1 MNLISIQFWFSLLIF
16 LIYFFISLKY
26 YKKLLVNLLK
36 IVYNILGSIISKL
49 VYLFRLDLEKL
60 SQVFIKM
67 KSILLHY
74 RLVFF
79 KPIYIV
85 SVVFLFFIILLGA
98 PFQYLFPEHI
108 LILRI
113 FIFSSIFLLAFLNFS
128 RYIWFISKY
137 KKEALNLSNEEL
149 EKKFPNLLKIEKN
162 TARFAKRIS
171 NYNTWLK
178 FQLPVIA
185 SKFNEQDPDYEEKRK
200 FVYKITLKFHI
211 AELFLLTI
219 SIAFGTLSYYFI
231 ITIAVSTKDNNL
243 SVIPNFTYSF
253 ITSIIFFVVGFAAW
267 VWLNQTT
274 IKLIQVFRN
283 LLTVSVEESKKD
295 FKSIFIRFYLP
306 KEN

>member
-1 MNLISIQFWFSLLIF
+1 
-16 LIYFFISLKY
+16 
-26 YKKLLVNLLK
+26 
-36 IVYNILGSIISKL
+36 
-49 VYLFRLDLEKL
+49 
-60 SQVFIKM
+60 M

-85 SVVFLFFIILLGA
+85 SVVFLFFIILLGV

-128 RYIWFISKY
+128 RYIWFIYKY

-211 AELFLLTI
+211 AESFLLTI
-219 SIAFGTLSYYFI
+219 LMTCLTLFYYFMVTI
-231 ITIAVSTKDNNL
+231 ILSTKDNNL
-243 SVIPNFTYSF
+243 SVIPNLTYSA
-253 ITSIIFFVVGFAAW
+253 ITGIIFLVVGFAAT
-267 VWLNQTT
+267 VWLNQST

-283 LLTVSVEESKKD
+283 LLTVSVEESKKS

>member
-1 MNLISIQFWFSLLIF
+1 
-16 LIYFFISLKY
+16 
-26 YKKLLVNLLK
+26 
-36 IVYNILGSIISKL
+36 
-49 VYLFRLDLEKL
+49 
-60 SQVFIKM
+60 M
-67 KSILLHY
+67 KSILVFYKL
-74 RLVFF
+74 LFF
-79 KPIYIV
+79 KPLYVV
-85 SVVFLFFIILLGA
+85 SNAFLFLIFVSSTL
-98 PFQYLFPEHI
+98 FQLFFPEHI
-108 LILRI
+108 VILRI
-113 FIFSSIFLLAFLNFS
+113 FIFSSIFLLVFLNFS

-149 EKKFPNLLKIEKN
+149 EKKFPELLKIEKN

-211 AELFLLTI
+211 AESFLLTI

-243 SVIPNFTYSF
+243 SVIPNFTYAF
-253 ITSIIFFVVGFAAW
+253 ITGIIFLVVGFAAW
-267 VWLNQTT
+267 VWLNQST
-274 IKLIQVFRN
+274 IKLIQVIRN